1 MGPAWPKCD
10 ESVSLY
16 SRDDGFSGVQPV
28 QAPAI
33 VQDDLARS
41 GKLDHTLTEE
51 LRQRSRNGF
60 EVQTQIIADI
70 PTAHRERQHACYG
83 EATIHFQ
90 QKISY
95 AFHRTHGEARRRSRP
110 KDCGQ
115 H

>member
-1 MGPAWPKCD
+1 M
-10 ESVSLY
+10 
-16 SRDDGFSGVQPV
+16 

-60 EVQTQIIADI
+60 EGQTQIIADI

-90 QKISY
+90 QKSSY
-95 AFHRTHGEARRRSRP
+95 AFHRTLASEKQHMIFRVAKLAGGHGP
-110 KDCGQ
+110 KTAGNIDGDAGCPFQ
-115 H
+115 APPLH